1 MALLSSSLLMNAQ
14 SVWANFSSKNVH
26 LYSSKIA
33 ISADLAEVIAEDF
46 AQNSANNK
54 VISNVRVFPNPTVE
68 SISLSFKMNKRADV
82 NIKIMDALGSE
93 LVTLM
98 NQTLDAGIQ
107 NHSFDIQ
114 KKLASGVYFLRITSS
129 SETIVK
135 RISVIN

>member
-1 MALLSSSLLMNAQ
+1 
-14 SVWANFSSKNVH
+14 
-26 LYSSKIA
+26 
-33 ISADLAEVIAEDF
+33 
-46 AQNSANNK
+46 
-54 VISNVRVFPNPTVE
+54 
-68 SISLSFKMNKRADV
+68 MNKRADV